1 MSKGIYV
8 LISQLVINGLVFVA
22 LAFACNFLPDSPFK
36 SVLNAS
42 VFDALRPYMKYINW
56 FLPVKEMVCILE
68 VWVLCIAQYFLWEI
82 CQKILNS
89 VSSNSSSSGLTSVGK

>member
-8 LISQLVINGLVFVA
+8 LISQLVINGLVLVA

-42 VFDALRPYMKYINW
+42 VFDALMSKNI
-56 FLPVKEMVCILE
+56 K
-68 VWVLCIAQYFLWEI
+68 LCII
-82 CQKILNS
+82 
-89 VSSNSSSSGLTSVGK
+89 